1 MQIFKKH
8 AGLTAILQVFGI
20 LILVAVLATT
30 MLLQNAQVITI
41 YLGQESYKVV
51 DNEEDSVNSVY
62 YKPDYDSLEELQADE
77 TVFAEQVQAEGSVLL
92 QNKNLPLKD
101 AKRVTLLGSASA
113 DGAFYIS
120 GGGSAAIDTTL
131 KPPMQE
137 VFEDAGFTVNPVMLD
152 FYLEGAGKSTAGEGS
167 NYVGEAPLSAYTA
180 AEYDSWEDYNDA
192 AIVFIGRMGQ
202 EGNDVRTSTVENP
215 DKTMLEFGD
224 NEMALIGAAL
234 ENFDKVVVL
243 LNTMNP
249 MECGPLLDKNV
260 SILWVGAGGQQ
271 GLRAIP
277 KLLRGE
283 YNPSGRLVDTYVYD
297 NFSAPAMVNFGDFS
311 FSNVNEEARKYYYN
325 YAENIY
331 IGYKYYET
339 RYADKVMGTG
349 NAGDYDY
356 EETVIYPFGFG
367 LSYTQFEYSD
377 FALDAGDNALSVSVK
392 VTNTGDTAGK
402 EVVEI
407 YMQSPYT
414 DYDKQYAIEKS
425 AAELVAFGKTDLLEP
440 GKSEVVELSI
450 PKEYMRV
457 YDAYGAGTYVVD
469 AGDYYFAVG
478 SDSHDALNNI
488 LAAQG
493 YGEEDG
499 MTAAGNGELTI
510 VYTQE
515 KFGDETYSYGEDGEK
530 IVNRFDD
537 STWKYYDDSFTYLT
551 RSDWVGTWPEPLGG
565 EDHSI
570 EASAQL
576 VEDLKPDEVPED
588 PNAVMPTFNADN
600 GLTLA
605 SLIGVAYDSEYWELL
620 LDQMA
625 PEEMM
630 NLVAAGGFATIP
642 IESIGK
648 PATAEKDGPAGVS
661 SSLIGGAGC
670 FGYPIPMVFSST
682 WNIELQ
688 RRFAWYFSNDAI
700 LTKVPGVYC
709 PSTNM
714 HRTPFSGRNFEYYSE
729 DSFQSGVFAAVF
741 VEVTNEKGLYCYAK
755 HFAVNDQELNR
766 EAAATFAT
774 EQTIREIYLRPF
786 EMAVRDG
793 GARAIMTAKN
803 RIGTTW
809 CGGNYALLTEV
820 LRGEWGFVGH
830 VVTDHTTSSE
840 EDYNG
845 RTSVHAGL
853 DLYHASAGTYE
864 IPGCE
869 KSATVM
875 NDLRRACHN
884 ILYNVANSLVMNN
897 ISANAKVVPVMPPW
911 EIALIA
917 VDCVLAVGIAVG
929 SFFIIRKMVKGKEE
943 E

>member
-1 MQIFKKH
+1 MQIFKKY

-101 AKRVTLLGSASA
+101 AKRVTLFGSASA

-137 VFEDAGFTVNPVMLD
+137 VFEVKTRASPSTPSCSISTLK
-152 FYLEGAGKSTAGEGS
+152 ARARAPRARAATTSARHRSPRTPTPSTIRGKSITTPPS
-167 NYVGEAPLSAYTA
+167 SSSAAWARKAT
-180 AEYDSWEDYNDA
+180 
-192 AIVFIGRMGQ
+192 
-202 EGNDVRTSTVENP
+202 T

-224 NEMALIGAAL
+224 NEMALIDAAL

-297 NFSAPAMVNFGDFS
+297 NFSSPAMVNFGDFS
-311 FSNVNEEARKYYYN
+311 FSNINEEARKYYYN

-499 MTAAGNGELTI
+499 MTAAGNGELTA

-515 KFGDETYSYGEDGEK
+515 KFDDETYSYGEDGEK
-530 IVNRFDD
+530 IVNRFAD

-588 PNAVMPTFNADN
+588 PNAEMPTFNANN

-688 RRFAWYFSNDAI
+688 RQFAWYFSNDAI

-709 PSTNM
+709 PSINM

-809 CGGNYALLTEV
+809 CGGNYNLLTNV
-820 LRGEWGFVGH
+820 LRNEWGFVGH